1 VIAHRVH
8 FHLERLGELLAAV
21 RATVAELQGA

>member
-1 VIAHRVH
+1 VH